1 VQGIRHESGSTFRE
15 HKLLLT
21 MAVLAVMYCFGAPAV
36 ANLLTHLGQ

>member
-1 VQGIRHESGSTFRE
+1 MQDVHRDSGSTLRE

-21 MAVLAVMYCFGAPAV
+21 MAVLAVMYCFGAPAL